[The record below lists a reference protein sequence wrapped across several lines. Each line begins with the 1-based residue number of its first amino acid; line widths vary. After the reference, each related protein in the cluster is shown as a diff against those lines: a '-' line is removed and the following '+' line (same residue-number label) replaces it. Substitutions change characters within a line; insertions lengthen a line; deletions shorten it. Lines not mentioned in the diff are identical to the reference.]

1 MRNLWI
7 FGDSFSYSWNENW
20 LKYENKDWAQG
31 QYVYWYYNKNNKMP
45 IHFTNV
51 LEDTLPVQ
59 KTINESISGA
69 DNYTI
74 LESIGKS
81 INDIKPNDYV
91 VIGWSRITRVRII
104 EDNKWKTIYID
115 KIPNLFLSEQIALR
129 ESSLTFDEINSWQNI
144 LLKALPKQTIFWS
157 PFEYSSKYHE
167 DGTISFFC
175 TKNITTIKKETK
187 GYIDDLHFSSEGHE
201 QVGNQLIEHWTN
213 QTMKII

>member
-1 MRNLWI
+1 MKNLWI
-7 FGDSFSYSWNENW
+7 FGDSFSDIWRINRDYSFDSQEKY
-20 LKYENKDWAQG
+20 LKWFKKQPVHFSDILNKKFKFDNI
-31 QYVYWYYNKNNKMP
+31 YNKAR
-45 IHFTNV
+45 
-51 LEDTLPVQ
+51 
-59 KTINESISGA
+59 SGA

-74 LESIGKS
+74 LESIGEE
-81 INDIKPNDYV
+81 IKNIKKDDWV
-91 VIGWSRITRVRII
+91 CIGWSYIGRYRMVNDKNDWFKIQSGLI
-104 EDNKWKTIYID
+104 DN
-115 KIPNLFLSEQIALR
+115 NRNEQLFMEQIINR
-129 ESSLTFDEINSWQNI
+129 TSNDIIFYEIKHWQNI

>member
-157 PFEYSSKYHE
+157 PFSYDYDNTFDIQFFIPKKIM
-167 DGTISFFC
+167 TISE
-175 TKNITTIKKETK
+175 ETNAYSD
-187 GYIDDLHFSSEGHE
+187 GIDDDHFGHI
-201 QVGNQLIEHWTN
+201 GNLELGKQLIN
-213 QTMKII
+213 KLKSKIF